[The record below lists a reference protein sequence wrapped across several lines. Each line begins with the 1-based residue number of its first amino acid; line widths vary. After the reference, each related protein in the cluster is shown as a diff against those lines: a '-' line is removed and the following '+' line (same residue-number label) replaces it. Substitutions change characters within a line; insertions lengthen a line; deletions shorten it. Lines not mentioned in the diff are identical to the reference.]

1 MPEERLLG
9 VTLTDIAEDE
19 DTCARTGATVYVC
32 VTCRRPG
39 DPDDAPRPG
48 LRMARATAEAA
59 EGTGVSVC
67 KVECLANCSRS
78 LSAAMRCDGAWTYIF
93 GGLDPERDA
102 EALIEGAKL
111 LAQAADGILPW
122 RGRPEVLKRGLI
134 ARVPPTDFAKETL
147 KEETE

>member
-1 MPEERLLG
+1 
-9 VTLTDIAEDE
+9 VTLTDIAKDE

-39 DPDDAPRPG
+39 DPEDGPRPG
-48 LRMARATAEAA
+48 LALARGAAKVA

-67 KVECLANCSRS
+67 QVECLANCSRS
-78 LSAAMRCDGAWTYIF
+78 LSAAMRCDGAWTYVF

-102 EALIEGAKL
+102 EALIEGVKL
-111 LAQAADGILPW
+111 LARAEDGILPW
-122 RGRPEVLKRGLI
+122 RSRPEVLKRGLI
-134 ARVPPTDFAKETL
+134 ARVPPTDLAKGNS

>member
-1 MPEERLLG
+1 LQG

-19 DTCARTGATVYVC
+19 DVAARTGATVYVC

-39 DPDDAPRPG
+39 DSEDTPRPG
-48 LRMARATAEAA
+48 LALARATAKAA

-67 KVECLANCSRS
+67 QVECLANCSRS
-78 LSAAMRCDGAWTYIF
+78 LSAAMRCDGAWTYVF
-93 GGLDPERDA
+93 GGLSPERDA
-102 EALIEGAKL
+102 AALIEGARL
-111 LAQAADGILPW
+111 LARAEDGLLPW

-134 ARVPPTDFAKETL
+134 ARVPPTDFANGNS